1 MIRRLHSPWVV
12 AVAAIVAALTTAS
25 PATATFTVAVS
36 GATTMVTQTDTD
48 TLIVTRM
55 PDGTLMLS
63 DSGPLVASPPTDNL
77 IVRGAMDPATPS
89 ALFIVLDSALP
100 GSLML
105 DLPGRSNVTLRGDV
119 ASIGGTLKVKGG
131 AGDQIVRLGIDGQPT
146 SIEKAV
152 SVDLGDGDDQLHV
165 TAGCDVGGS
174 VNVKG
179 VDTFDAHGTLS
190 IDRSFSFDH
199 SRETRE
205 LRLDVE
211 ELILA
216 KSLKVKSGAGRESVR
231 LFGGTIGRSVT
242 LDLGDG
248 DGSANVHVDSIG
260 GNLKASFGTG
270 PSDSNFFG
278 ITRGTT
284 VKGSTALTMLGRY
297 NNTQL
302 LATFEGK
309 SFKYTGGAGYDYMS
323 LDLVAP
329 RAKTTILL
337 GAGDDDVTIHDA
349 SVVQFGS
356 LTLDFGEGADDFF
369 DDGWVPPPGT
379 IITGLP

>member
-1 MIRRLHSPWVV
+1 MRKVHGSWVATV
-12 AVAAIVAALTTAS
+12 VTIAAALATPR
-25 PATATFTVAVS
+25 PAAATFTVAVS

-48 TLIVTRM
+48 TLIVTRT
-55 PDGTLMLS
+55 PDGTLILS
-63 DSGPLVASPPTDNL
+63 SSGPLVASPPTDNL
-77 IVRGAMDPATPS
+77 LVRGALDPATPS
-89 ALFIVLDSALP
+89 ALFIVLDSAMP

-105 DLPGRSNVTLRGDV
+105 DLPGRSNVTIRGDV
-119 ASIGGTLKVKGG
+119 AAIGGTLKVKGG
-131 AGDQIVRLGIDGQPT
+131 DGDQIVRLGVDGQPT
-146 SIEKAV
+146 SIGKAV
-152 SVDLGDGDDQLHV
+152 SVDLGDGDDQLLV

-179 VDTFDAHGTLS
+179 VDSFDAHGTLS

-216 KSLKVKSGAGRESVR
+216 KSFKVKSGAGRESVR

-242 LDLGDG
+242 LELGDG
-248 DGSANVHVDSIG
+248 DDSANIHVDSIG
-260 GNLKASFGTG
+260 GNLKATFATG
-270 PSDSNFFG
+270 ANDSNFFG

-297 NNTQL
+297 NNIQL
-302 LATFEGK
+302 YATFEGK

-323 LDLVAP
+323 LDLAAP

-337 GAGDDDVTIHDA
+337 GGGDDDVTIHDA
-349 SVVQFGS
+349 SVVQIGS
-356 LTLDFGEGADDFF
+356 LTLDFGDGADDFF
-369 DDGWVPPPGT
+369 DDGWVPPPGA